1 MFGYALRIN
10 NTKYYEVLGV
20 PKTASQ
26 DELKSAYRKAALKSH
41 PDKGGDPD
49 QFKEYHKLLSDPE
62 KRDIYNQY
70 GEDTLKEGMEVG
82 SDFLNQFKEYHKRM
96 KFSVIRRRGTYTTNM
111 GRTLLKRDFLNRVS
125 IFGDFPVPN
134 SYIRSRV
141 RRQRHGDDMVHT
153 LNVSLEDVYNGST
166 KKQLLS
172 RNILCPKCQGKGT
185 KSGAP
190 GTCYGCHGTGVR
202 NRELQYGLGE
212 LISDEDKCTNCRAIK
227 VIQEE
232 IVLEVHI
239 EKGMQHGQK
248 IVFQGK
254 ADEAPDTV
262 TGDIVFI
269 LQVKEHPRF
278 KRKCDDLFIEHTIS
292 LTEALCGLQF
302 ILTHLDGRKL
312 LVRSNPGEIIK
323 TGQHK
328 AINDEG
334 MPHQGEPFMKGC
346 LFVEFNA
353 EFPESSVLS
362 CDQCRSLEKILSPK
376 PLHQLSEIDLDRCEE
391 AITHDV
397 NIEEEMRHKQE
408 EEELMWKQEEE
419 ELRRKEEEEDEE
431 LRRELENLEILL
443 TPDRRQRPSSS
454 KKRRQ
459 RRRK

>member
-41 PDKGGDPD
+41 PD
-49 QFKEYHKLLSDPE
+49 
-62 KRDIYNQY
+62 
-70 GEDTLKEGMEVG
+70 
-82 SDFLNQFKEYHKRM
+82 KEYHKRM

-334 MPHQGEPFMKGC
+334 MPHQGEPFMK
-346 LFVEFNA
+346 
-353 EFPESSVLS
+353 
-362 CDQCRSLEKILSPK
+362 
-376 PLHQLSEIDLDRCEE
+376 EIDLDRCEE